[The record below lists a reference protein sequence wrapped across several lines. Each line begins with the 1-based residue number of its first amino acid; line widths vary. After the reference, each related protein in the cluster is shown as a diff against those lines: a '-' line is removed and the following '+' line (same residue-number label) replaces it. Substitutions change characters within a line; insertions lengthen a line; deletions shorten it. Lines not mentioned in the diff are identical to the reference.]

1 MTQHLGRRT
10 IAYSFGQVAAGL
22 YGAFNIFTLPL
33 YLSHF
38 TSNAILIGWL
48 SSTRSFEQSIIQPLV
63 GAASDRTQTRLG
75 RRAPFYLTTMPIVAL
90 LFIVNAWIPRS
101 PEFLWLAVVTIFV
114 FSLLYNVGIDPYFAL
129 LVDAFPAAQRGTV
142 NGIALVFGFA
152 ANIVVLVVAA
162 LLWDAH
168 PDWVFYFVA
177 AGILIGFGVVAL
189 GVREG
194 RLTIRFQRPPTGAAR
209 ETGGRLS
216 LRRRATAMA
225 HYLRQLFRVRREAMK
240 LLGAKFLYEFG
251 INAALPF
258 LTLFTVQEIGL
269 KGWPDVVAAFPLL
282 AALGMDRIS
291 ADGLSQ
297 LVAAFLLLMT
307 TLAALPSGLLGDRF
321 GKKKVFAAGL
331 LILGLFSLLAA
342 TATTVPQLLIYLFVV
357 GIGNGARIVLYQPFL
372 ADLITP
378 SRAGE
383 FMGLSAFAETGG
395 VFLAIIVAGV
405 LINLNLFGLHY
416 RTVFVLTGLFV
427 LLGFVAL
434 RFVNARP
441 ETTEPGAEELVLVA
455 PAVPS

>member
-1 MTQHLGRRT
+1 MTQHLGRQT

-22 YGAFNIFTLPL
+22 FGAFNIFTLPL

-63 GAASDRTQTRLG
+63 GAASDRTQTRFG
-75 RRAPFYLTTMPIVAL
+75 RRAPFYLTTMPLVAL

-101 PEFLWLAVVTIFV
+101 PEFLWLVVITIFL
-114 FSLLYNVGIDPYFAL
+114 FSLLYNIGIDPYYAL
-129 LVDAFPAAQRGTV
+129 LIDVTPAQHRGTV
-142 NGIALVFGFA
+142 NAVALAFGFA
-152 ANIVVLVVAA
+152 ANIVLLVLAA

-168 PDWVFYFVA
+168 PDWVFYIVA
-177 AGILIGFGVVAL
+177 AGILLGFGVVAL

-194 RLTIRFQRPPTGAAR
+194 RVALRFQGPSAGSAGAAPR
-209 ETGGRLS
+209 GAAGRMAAL
-216 LRRRATAMA
+216 A

-269 KGWPDVVAAFPLL
+269 KGWPEVVGAFPFLT
-282 AALGMDRIS
+282 ALGMDGIS

-307 TLAALPSGLLGDRF
+307 MLSVLPSGLLGDRF
-321 GKKKVFAAGL
+321 GKKKIFLLGL
-331 LILGLFSLLAA
+331 LILGVFSLLAA

-372 ADLITP
+372 SDLIP
-378 SRAGE
+378 AARAGE

-395 VFLAIIVAGV
+395 VFLAIIVAGA
-405 LINLNLFGLHY
+405 LINLNAFGLHY
-416 RTVFVLTGLFV
+416 RTVFLLTGVFV
-427 LLGFVAL
+427 LLGFIAL
-434 RFVNARP
+434 RFVTAKSDTIRSAD
-441 ETTEPGAEELVLVA
+441 EMVV
-455 PAVPS
+455 VPLPTIL